1 MLPTLSLKMLLR
13 ACFFVLFSLSAF
25 AVETVS
31 FRHLDSRDGLPQSTV
46 PAIAQDRA
54 GYIWIATYDGLHRF
68 DGYHFVSY
76 RNDPR
81 DENSISDNVIDS
93 LLIDD
98 ENRIWIGTAQGGL
111 NRLDSSS
118 GKLKRFLDDDGDYA
132 LRSRRISAL
141 LQAQNR
147 RIWIG
152 TAQGLAVYLPDQ
164 QGFELYSHNPLD
176 ENSAPY
182 GAITA
187 LAESHD
193 GKLWIGTARSL
204 SSFDPDTEQFRHWK
218 IDRPDNSNLPTQI
231 QSLWVDADGGL
242 WVGTAQRG
250 LFYLAVGAQQF
261 RAFRHDPHDNNSLPH
276 NNVKTI
282 RRDRGGF
289 LWVGTEGAGLA
300 RMNSDGLGF
309 ETFHRNSSDTHSLSI
324 DDVWSLFED
333 RSGLLWV
340 GTAGG
345 GINTT
350 HPEYTGI
357 GRITHSPYEPNSLSE
372 SFVWGI
378 TRDLGGHLW
387 VATTRGLDE
396 IDPVSGD
403 IFHYANFPNNDR
415 VTISP
420 RPHAI
425 YADEKNRIWFGTV
438 DGLLA
443 VYDPRTL
450 RADVISHPSRVRGRF
465 SDNRILMINGD
476 RGGRIWV
483 STFEG
488 LVEVDPFKLE
498 VIRSFP
504 TGEAQMPG
512 TSVRVMIE
520 SDKRLWFGTHGS
532 GLHRYDPETRENM
545 NYFHRAD
552 DPASLSNDVVRA
564 LYVDNHGTM
573 WIGTMNGLNRWTQE
587 NRRGGVEQFDAWFA
601 RDGLPNSTIY
611 GILPGDDGKLW
622 LSTNVGISEFDVE
635 KNRFRNFDWS
645 DGLPANEYNGLAHA
659 RSADGRLW
667 FGGTTGLAVI
677 DPKKLLHAP
686 TSSATLITSVQ
697 VRNFSDG
704 FEQNDQT
711 LNLAYDQNDIAFHF
725 AATDFRDPKKNRFSY
740 RLIGHRPEWTD
751 LGTNNSVSFTNLT
764 PAHYTLQV
772 RNANSDGIWTE
783 TPAEMQLQIRAPW
796 YATWWAYGVYV
807 ALLFGAAYG
816 LWFSHHRK
824 LAAQEKINER
834 LRRIDRLKDEFLANT
849 SHELRTPL
857 NGIIGVAESL
867 RDGVAGTLN
876 DRAREHLGLIAD
888 SGRRLAH
895 LVNEILDFKKL
906 THSNVTLD
914 RSAVDVQ
921 ATVNVVLALS
931 RPLTGDK
938 DLTLVNAIAGDFP
951 LVDADENRVE
961 QILHNLIGNAIKFT
975 ERGHVT
981 VTARVQDKAA
991 EITVADSGCGIDSN
1005 EIDRIFLPFEQVEDS
1020 MTRHH
1025 GGTGLGL
1032 AVVKKLVELHG
1043 GKVHV
1048 KSQPNHGSQFTF
1060 TLPLASQQQELR
1072 EPKARSLA
1080 PARSLPLKRIAPV
1093 AVNTSTLILVADD
1106 EPLNCQVVAD
1116 CLHMQ
1121 GYSVVTV
1128 GDGQAALDAMQTQTF
1143 ALLILDVMMPKL
1155 SGFDVTR
1162 RVREN
1167 FTSQEMPV
1175 LLLSAKNRPE
1185 DVATG
1190 LSAGANDYIGKPVE
1204 RSELI
1209 ARVKNLLALHEV
1221 NAAKREREQAKVMQ
1235 EAISRLSRYFPP
1247 ALVKRLLSDPD
1258 PKQLQAE
1265 RRRVTVVF
1273 ADLVEF
1279 TSLTDRF
1286 EPEIITDLL
1295 NQFVG
1300 GMGVLIE
1307 KFGGTLN
1314 ELLGDGMVIL
1324 FGAPEK
1330 MEKDDQARHA
1340 VALAIAMQ
1348 REMQKLKKSWLD
1360 AGIDHNIDLRIG
1372 IHQDF
1377 ATVGNFG
1384 AGGVLAYRA
1393 VGSGVNLAARLQSLC
1408 TPSRVMVSYPVYAL
1422 TRELYHFEA
1431 LQEVQIKGFKHPHRV
1446 CELAVESLQEPALL
1460 MIKNDSTG

>member
-1 MLPTLSLKMLLR
+1 MLLR
-13 ACFFVLFSLSAF
+13 ALTLVFLSLTAA

-31 FRHLDSRDGLPQSTV
+31 FRHLDSRDGLPQSTA
-46 PAIAQDRA
+46 PAIVQDKA
-54 GYIWIATYDGLHRF
+54 GYIWIATFDGLHRY
-68 DGYHFVSY
+68 DGYSFVSY

-81 DENSISDNVIDS
+81 DNNSISDNVIDS
-93 LLIDD
+93 LLIDHQD
-98 ENRIWIGTAQGGL
+98 LIWIGTAQGGL
-111 NRLDSSS
+111 NRLDPRS
-118 GKLKRFLDDDGDYA
+118 GKLKRYLDDDGDFA

-141 LQAQNR
+141 LQASDQR
-147 RIWIG
+147 VWIG
-152 TAQGLAVYLPDQ
+152 TAQGLAVYLPEQD
-164 QGFELYSHNPLD
+164 GFDLYANNPLD
-176 ENSAPY
+176 DDSAPY

-193 GKLWIGTARSL
+193 GKLWLGTARGL
-204 SSFDPDTEQFRHWK
+204 SQFDPVNEQFKHWK
-218 IDRPDNSNLPTQI
+218 IDRPGNSNMPTQI
-231 QSLWVDADGGL
+231 QALWVDGDGGL
-242 WVGTAQRG
+242 WIGTAQRG
-250 LFYLAVGAQQF
+250 LFYLAVDGKEF
-261 RAFRHDPHDNNSLPH
+261 RVFRHDPHDNNSLPH
-276 NNVKTI
+276 NNVKAI
-282 RRDRGGF
+282 RRDRGGH
-289 LWVGTEGAGLA
+289 LWVGTEGSGLA
-300 RMNSDGLGF
+300 RMNADASGF
-309 ETFHRNSSDTHSLSI
+309 ASFRRNSSDTHSLSI

-378 TRDLGGHLW
+378 SGDTQGHLW

-396 IDPVSGD
+396 VDPASGE

-415 VTISP
+415 VTITP

-425 YADEKNRIWFGTV
+425 YADKKNRIWFGTV

-443 VYDPRTL
+443 VYDPQKL
-450 RADVISHPSRVRGRF
+450 RAEVISHPSRVRGRF

-476 RGGRIWV
+476 SGGRVWV
-483 STFEG
+483 STFES
-488 LVEVDPFKLE
+488 LVEVDPIKLE
-498 VIRSFP
+498 VVRSYP

-520 SDKRLWFGTHGS
+520 SDNRLWFGTHGS
-532 GLHRYDPETRENM
+532 GLHRYEPNTRENM

-552 DPASLSNDVVRA
+552 DAGSLSNDVVRA
-564 LYVDNHGTM
+564 LYVDAKGAM

-611 GILPGDDGKLW
+611 GILPGDNGKLW
-622 LSTNVGISEFDVE
+622 LSTNVGISEFDPE

-645 DGLPANEYNGLAHA
+645 DGLPANEYNGLSQAQTG
-659 RSADGRLW
+659 DGRLW

-686 TSSATLITSVQ
+686 ASSATLITSVQ
-697 VRNFSDG
+697 VRNFADG
-704 FEQNDQT
+704 YENDQQH
-711 LNLAYDQNDIAFHF
+711 LRLASDQNDVAFHF
-725 AATDFRDPKKNRFSY
+725 AAADFRDPKKNRFSY
-740 RLIGHRPEWTD
+740 RLIGHRAEWTD
-751 LGTNNSVSFTNLT
+751 LGASNSVSFTNLN
-764 PAHYTLQV
+764 PGHYTLQV
-772 RNANSDGIWTE
+772 RNANSDGVMAE
-783 TPAEMQLQIRAPW
+783 TPAEMRLLIRAPW
-796 YATWWAYGVYV
+796 FATWWAYSAY
-807 ALLFGAAYG
+807 ALMLLAAAYL
-816 LWFSHHRK
+816 LWRSHHRK
-824 LAAQEKINER
+824 LAEQEKINER

-867 RDGVAGTLN
+867 RDGVAGVMN
-876 DRAREHLGLIAD
+876 DRARDHLGLIAE

-906 THSNVTLD
+906 THHNVTLE
-914 RSAVDVQ
+914 RAAVDVQ

-938 DLTLVNAIAGDFP
+938 DLMLVNAIPTDFP
-951 LVDADENRVE
+951 PVDADENRLE

-975 ERGHVT
+975 ETGHVT
-981 VTARVQDKAA
+981 ITARVQDKTA
-991 EITVADSGCGIDSN
+991 EITVADSGCGIAD
-1005 EIDRIFLPFEQVEDS
+1005 EQMQRIFLPFEQVEDS

-1043 GKVHV
+1043 GQVNV
-1048 KSQPNHGSQFTF
+1048 KSQPQQGSQFMF
-1060 TLPLASQQQELR
+1060 TLPLAASTEIVR
-1072 EPKARSLA
+1072 KPKERSVPAARL
-1080 PARSLPLKRIAPV
+1080 LPLRRAASIEMAATTP
-1093 AVNTSTLILVADD
+1093 ILVADD

-1116 CLHMQ
+1116 CLSMQ

-1128 GDGQAALDAMQTQTF
+1128 ADGQAALDAMQTQTF

-1235 EAISRLSRYFPP
+1235 DAITRLSRYFPP
-1247 ALVKRLLSDPD
+1247 ALVKRLLADPD

-1300 GMGVLIE
+1300 GMGDLIE

-1330 MEKDDQARHA
+1330 MDKDEQAKHA
-1340 VALAIAMQ
+1340 VALSLAMQ
-1348 REMQKLKKSWLD
+1348 REMLKLKKSWLD

-1384 AGGVLAYRA
+1384 AGNVLAYRA

-1408 TPSRVMVSYPVYAL
+1408 TPGHVMVSYPVFAL
-1422 TRELYHFEA
+1422 TRELYVFQE

-1446 CELAVESLQEPALL
+1446 CELSPEAMPEPSLQV
-1460 MIKNDSTG
+1460 ISNDPKKFS